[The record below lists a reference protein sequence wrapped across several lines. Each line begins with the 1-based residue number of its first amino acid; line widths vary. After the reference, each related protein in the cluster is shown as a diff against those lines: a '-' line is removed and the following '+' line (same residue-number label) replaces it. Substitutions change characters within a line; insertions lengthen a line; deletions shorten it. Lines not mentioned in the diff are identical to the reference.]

1 MKFQVPRRVLSAL
14 LLLFAGATT
23 PVHADTDDDAVP
35 SGAKGG
41 ALPMLSIEQQRAAGI
56 AVAHPLSAQV
66 PQREDATGLVLDP
79 VDLITESGE
88 AESAAVAARSA
99 AAEVERVR
107 GLYGAGAGASLK
119 ALQSAQAE
127 QARAQAQA
135 DAAAAKFQAH
145 WRPVAAL
152 PAAARRKLI
161 DDAAA
166 GTVLLLRA
174 DLPGRHI
181 LGSTPDRALVDAD
194 GVNVPGNVLGPLAHR
209 ADEGQGVGV
218 LVELRNAPAG
228 LGPGARVPVSLLAAK
243 RSGVLVPRDAV
254 LYDDG
259 GALVYKQLT
268 AKPGDKQM
276 RYDPVRVKL
285 LQAHGDGWLV
295 DGIDDD
301 DNIVVRGAGVLWSL
315 QGIIGHA
322 AGDIDDDD

>member
-1 MKFQVPRRVLSAL
+1 MVAL
-14 LLLFAGATT
+14 LLIASAATPPARAGG
-23 PVHADTDDDAVP
+23 DDDDKP
-35 SGAKGG
+35 SGAAAG
-41 ALPMLSIEQQRAAGI
+41 ALPTLSVEQQRAAGI
-56 AVAHPLSAQV
+56 VVAHPLSADV

-79 VDLITESGE
+79 VDLIAESGE
-88 AESAAVAARSA
+88 AEAAAAAARAAVA
-99 AAEVERVR
+99 ETERVR

-119 ALQSAQAE
+119 TLQGAQAE
-127 QARAQAQA
+127 QARTHAHA

-145 WRPVAAL
+145 WRPIAEL
-152 PAAARRKLI
+152 PPAVRQKLI

-166 GTVLLLRA
+166 GTALLLRA

-181 LGSTPDRALVDAD
+181 LGIAPDRALVDAD
-194 GVNVPGNVLGPLAHR
+194 GVNVPGKVLGPLAHR
-209 ADEGQGVGV
+209 ADEGQGVGI

-228 LGPGARVPVSLLAAK
+228 LGAGARLPVTLLAAK
-243 RSGVLVPRDAV
+243 RSGMLVPRDAV

-276 RYDPVRVKL
+276 RYDPVRVRL
-285 LQAHGDGWLV
+285 LQSHGDGWLV

-301 DNIVVRGAGVLWSL
+301 DNIVVHGAGVLWSL